1 MEYDAP
7 FEVYYNK
14 ENRTVTGIIVR
25 KGTYISQNI
34 KTSKGLGLFNTLDE
48 MKAAYGEPDSMENSV
63 SGKKYVYI
71 QKDELLEFW
80 ENPGEGIVAMHSM
93 IYTK

>member
-1 MEYDAP
+1 
-7 FEVYYNK
+7 
-14 ENRTVTGIIVR
+14 
-25 KGTYISQNI
+25 
-34 KTSKGLGLFNTLDE
+34 
-48 MKAAYGEPDSMENSV
+48 MKAAYGEPDSMEDSV

-71 QKDELLEFW
+71 QNDELLEFW